1 MPHHC
6 AVSGCTSNS
15 KSSPGL
21 AFHCFPSDADLRKL
35 WLTRIRRDEVAGQF
49 QVTSS
54 TRVCGNHFPP
64 SAYFLAGHAG
74 ERKRERKTERKSSR
88 LVKGAAPS
96 EFECFPEHLRPMVPK
111 RKAPVERQPLQ
122 PKAKRLDVGRSVAAG
137 ADSDGD
143 RADEPC
149 TKHCHCVSSLV
160 DKATELEDA
169 LEDERSAHALTS
181 SLLKE
186 ATDKKSSPVF
196 CLEKFAGDDKKIRY
210 YTGFFTIGV
219 FMACFH
225 FLEKSAREMRCWAG
239 RRTRSGVRLTEK
251 VSTGR
256 KLSLENQFFLVMVRL
271 RLGLDLQD
279 LADRFGV
286 SSSTASRLFISW
298 INLMHYKFRELPV
311 WLSRRKIRKLMPPC
325 FKKWYPS
332 TRTIIDGTEFFIE
345 RPSNLARQSATWSNY
360 KNHNT
365 MKALICISPDGSVT
379 FVSSIFEGAI
389 TDAHLVEQCGIL
401 AKLEPGDSI
410 MADKG
415 FDIQHLLA
423 PIGVR
428 LNIPPFRRGERVFT
442 PDDVMKTKK
451 IAAVRI
457 HVERAINRIKEFS
470 LVGRVIPNSLWD
482 TAEQIIHVCA
492 YLTNWQPALVG

>member
-1 MPHHC
+1 
-6 AVSGCTSNS
+6 
-15 KSSPGL
+15 
-21 AFHCFPSDADLRKL
+21 
-35 WLTRIRRDEVAGQF
+35 
-49 QVTSS
+49 
-54 TRVCGNHFPP
+54 
-64 SAYFLAGHAG
+64 
-74 ERKRERKTERKSSR
+74 
-88 LVKGAAPS
+88 
-96 EFECFPEHLRPMVPK
+96 
-111 RKAPVERQPLQ
+111 
-122 PKAKRLDVGRSVAAG
+122 
-137 ADSDGD
+137 
-143 RADEPC
+143 
-149 TKHCHCVSSLV
+149 
-160 DKATELEDA
+160 
-169 LEDERSAHALTS
+169 
-181 SLLKE
+181 
-186 ATDKKSSPVF
+186 
-196 CLEKFAGDDKKIRY
+196 
-210 YTGFFTIGV
+210 
-219 FMACFH
+219 MACFH
-225 FLEKSAREMRCWAG
+225 FLEKSAREMRCWPAAG
-239 RRTRSGVRLTEK
+239 RRTRSGVRLMEK
-251 VSTGR
+251 VGTGR

-279 LADRFGV
+279 LADRFGI

-298 INLMHYKFRELPV
+298 INLMHCKFKELPV
-311 WLSRRKIRKLMPPC
+311 WLSQRKVRKLMPPC

-360 KNHNT
+360 KNRKT

-442 PDDVMKTKK
+442 PDDVIKTKK

-482 TAEQIIHVCA
+482 TAEQVIHVCA
-492 YLTNWQPALVG
+492 YRTNCQPALVG